1 MKFCSIDIEVGSR
14 QLIIIINEL
23 FIIVGTNTWLL
34 KDLCYFN
41 KLFMSS

>member
-1 MKFCSIDIEVGSR
+1 MKFCSIDIEAGSR
-14 QLIIIINEL
+14 QLIIINEL